1 MGKAIPDF
9 EKVEKLWTNA
19 SYFNKENF
27 AEPIKKSAIALKPS
41 AATELLSSLG
51 ATRSQV
57 RIFSPRLLK
66 TNSYWRVSQTLFLL
80 FSFSEQKGVL
90 VSSKIYKKVLTI

>member
-51 ATRSQV
+51 ATRSHV
-57 RIFSPRLLK
+57 RILSSRLLK
-66 TNSYWRVSQTLFLL
+66 TNSYKRVSQTLF
-80 FSFSEQKGVL
+80 FIFYSQIRKGL
-90 VSSKIYKKVLTI
+90 